1 MMMMRIAVPA
11 LLAAGICL
19 APAARAETLP
29 EGCLNPKEIA
39 RRLGDVYAERPVA
52 YGMQTNRTLM
62 QIFASDD
69 GATWTVVMTHPTGVS
84 CIVAD
89 GVLWE
94 PMRKQP
100 AGPAI

>member
-1 MMMMRIAVPA
+1 
-11 LLAAGICL
+11 
-19 APAARAETLP
+19 
-29 EGCLNPKEIA
+29 
-39 RRLGDVYAERPVA
+39 
-52 YGMQTNRTLM
+52 M